1 MKLVPQGG
9 VITLIRGVP
18 DEMGKEQGLG
28 EILLPRAQRQGGE
41 NAGEMEIKGEATQ
54 TVFLELLGGSLS
66 RLVSE
71 DKCRCLD
78 VRKTLSAGN

>member
-28 EILLPRAQRQGGE
+28 EILLPRAQRQEGR
-41 NAGEMEIKGEATQ
+41 M
-54 TVFLELLGGSLS
+54 LG
-66 RLVSE
+66 RW
-71 DKCRCLD
+71 K
-78 VRKTLSAGN
+78 

>member
-28 EILLPRAQRQGGE
+28 EILFPRAQRQEGR
-41 NAGEMEIKGEATQ
+41 M
-54 TVFLELLGGSLS
+54 LG
-66 RLVSE
+66 RW
-71 DKCRCLD
+71 K
-78 VRKTLSAGN
+78 

>member
-1 MKLVPQGG
+1 MKLVPQGS

-28 EILLPRAQRQGGE
+28 GILLSRAQRQEGRTRGRGKANSE
-41 NAGEMEIKGEATQ
+41 GL
-54 TVFLELLGGSLS
+54 FLELPGGPLS

-71 DKCRCLD
+71 DKCQCLD
-78 VRKTLSAGN
+78 LGITLSGDN